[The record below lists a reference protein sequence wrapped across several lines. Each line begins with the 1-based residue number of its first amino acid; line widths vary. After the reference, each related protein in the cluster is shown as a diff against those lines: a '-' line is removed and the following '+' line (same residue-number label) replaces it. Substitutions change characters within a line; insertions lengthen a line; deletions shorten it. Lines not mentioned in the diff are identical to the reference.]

1 MAAPSLQVLPMIPQK
16 YAHILFA
23 FFLSGLMSLIVTAI
37 ATLRTSG
44 PVDGFVGIWLGAWA
58 PSWLVAFPAVLVVA
72 PITRR
77 IVAALTR

>member
-1 MAAPSLQVLPMIPQK
+1 MIPQK

-23 FFLSGLMSLIVTAI
+23 FFLSGMMSLIITAI

-44 PVDGFVGIWLGAWA
+44 LTDGFVGIWLGAWVPGWA
-58 PSWLVAFPAVLVVA
+58 VAFPAVLVVA
-72 PITRR
+72 PVTRR